1 MRKSLIILSIILILG
16 SIGLASFKSPDQS
29 MFLKISQALE
39 LYGSVFKEVTLH
51 YVDEIDPLYIVK
63 NSTKAMLEDLD
74 PYSEVL
80 ENNEGDDYELLTTNS
95 YAGFGMVVGIM
106 NGKLTIAE
114 LYDGYSAKRSG
125 MRSGDHILMIDS
137 LHVLYDTT
145 NIIRKFT
152 RGPIGGKV
160 RIALLRDGRQDT
172 IRLTLVRESI
182 KIQSLGYSGFIND
195 SIGYI
200 HIQRF
205 STSTP
210 DEVKRTVM
218 SFRRKNP
225 RLAGIIIDVRDNPG
239 GLLESAVGV
248 CDIFL
253 PQNSPIVLTKGR
265 TRDDER
271 VYTSQSVPIEP
282 DIPVSIIIN
291 GESASASEVLA
302 GAFQDLDRG
311 IIIGE
316 QSYGKGLVQSI
327 LNLPGETALKLTT
340 ARYYTP
346 SGRCIQKLV
355 SKSEISDS
363 VTAEKDAVFYTKSGR
378 IVKARHG
385 IAPDTNVI
393 SRNSYPIIKALD
405 KQNVFFRFASFYCSS
420 LDSLPANWQ
429 AKEID
434 FTKFIKWLTNQST
447 IIFPE
452 PYASL
457 NNSIFVAQQNGYSK
471 QYVHSIE
478 NIKTFA
484 VKDIKKSLQKGKK
497 EVLELLSE
505 QILSRFLSEKKMG
518 EFKVE
523 KDALLKKTAL
533 LLSSEHY
540 KQLLHSKTVVHGSH

>member
-1 MRKSLIILSIILILG
+1 MRKSLIIFSLLLILG
-16 SIGLASFKSPDQS
+16 FIGLASFKSPDQS
-29 MFLKISQALE
+29 IFLKISQALE
-39 LYGSVFKEVTLH
+39 LYGSVFKEVSLH
-51 YVDEIDPLYIVK
+51 YVDAIDPLQIVK
-63 NSTKAMLEDLD
+63 NSTKAMLKDLD

-80 ENNEGDDYELLTTNS
+80 ENNEGEDYELLTTNS
-95 YAGFGMVVGIM
+95 YTGFGMVVGIM

-125 MRSGDHILMIDS
+125 IRSGDHILMIDS

-160 RIALLRDGRQDT
+160 SIALLRDGLQDT

-182 KIQSLGYSGFIND
+182 KIQSLGYTGFVND

-205 STSTP
+205 SSSTP

-225 RLAGIIIDVRDNPG
+225 RLAGIILDVRDNPG
-239 GLLESAVGV
+239 GLLEAAVGV
-248 CDIFL
+248 CDVFL

-271 VYTSQSVPIEP
+271 VYTSQSIPLEP
-282 DIPVSIIIN
+282 EIPVSVIIN

-311 IIIGE
+311 IIVGE

-327 LNLPGETALKLTT
+327 LNLPGERALKLTT

-346 SGRCIQKLV
+346 SGRCIQKII

-363 VTAEKDAVFYTKSGR
+363 VSAEKDAVFYTKSGR

-385 IAPDTNVI
+385 IAPDTNVM
-393 SRNSYPIIKALD
+393 SYDTHPIIKSLD
-405 KQNVFFRFASFYCSS
+405 EQNVFFRFASFYCAS
-420 LDSLPANWQ
+420 LDSLPDNWQ
-429 AKEID
+429 VKESD
-434 FTKFIKWLTNQST
+434 FTKFIKWLSSQST

-452 PYASL
+452 PYSSL
-457 NNSIFVAQQNGYSK
+457 NQSIFIAQQNGYSK
-471 QYVHSIE
+471 QYVQSIE
-478 NIKTFA
+478 NIKTLA
-484 VKDIKKSLQKGKK
+484 VRDIKKSLLKSKK
-497 EVLELLSE
+497 EVLALLSE
-505 QILSRFLSEKKMG
+505 QILSRFLSAKKMG

-523 KDALLKKTAL
+523 KDVLLKKTAF
-533 LLSSEHY
+533 LLSSGNY
-540 KQLLHSKTVVHGSH
+540 KQLLYPKKVINGSH

>member
-1 MRKSLIILSIILILG
+1 
-16 SIGLASFKSPDQS
+16 

-51 YVDEIDPLYIVK
+51 YVDEIDPLHIVK
-63 NSTKAMLEDLD
+63 NSTKAMLQDLD

-95 YAGFGMVVGIM
+95 YSGFGMVVGIM

-125 MRSGDHILMIDS
+125 IRSGDHILMIDS

-160 RIALLRDGRQDT
+160 SIALLRDGLQDT

-182 KIQSLGYSGFIND
+182 KIQSLGYTGFVND

-205 STSTP
+205 SSSTP

-225 RLAGIIIDVRDNPG
+225 RLAGIILDVRDNPG
-239 GLLESAVGV
+239 GLLEAAVGV
-248 CDIFL
+248 CDVFL

-271 VYTSQSVPIEP
+271 VYTSQSIPLEP
-282 DIPVSIIIN
+282 EIPVSIIIN
-291 GESASASEVLA
+291 SESASASEVLA

-327 LNLPGETALKLTT
+327 LNLPGERALKLTT

-346 SGRCIQKLV
+346 SGRCIQKLI

-385 IAPDTNVI
+385 IAPDTNVM
-393 SRNSYPIIKALD
+393 SYDTHPIIKSLD
-405 KQNVFFRFASFYCSS
+405 EQNVFFRFASFYCSS

-429 AKEID
+429 VKESD
-434 FTKFIKWLTNQST
+434 FTKFIKWLSSQST

-452 PYASL
+452 PYSSL
-457 NNSIFVAQQNGYSK
+457 NQSIFIAQQNGYSK
-471 QYVHSIE
+471 QYVQSIE
-478 NIKTFA
+478 NMKTFA
-484 VKDIKKSLQKGKK
+484 AKDIKKSLLKSKK
-497 EVLELLSE
+497 EVLALLSE
-505 QILSRFLSEKKMG
+505 QILSRFLSAKKMG

-523 KDALLKKTAL
+523 KDMLLKKTAF
-533 LLSSEHY
+533 LLSSGNY
-540 KQLLHSKTVVHGSH
+540 KQLLYPKKVINGSH

>member
-1 MRKSLIILSIILILG
+1 MRKSLVILSLLLILG
-16 SIGLASFKSPDQS
+16 FIGLASFKSPDQS
-29 MFLKISQALE
+29 IFLKISQALE

-51 YVDEIDPLYIVK
+51 YVDEIDPLHIVK
-63 NSTKAMLEDLD
+63 NSTKAMLQDLD

-95 YAGFGMVVGIM
+95 YSGFGMVVGIM

-125 MRSGDHILMIDS
+125 IRSGDHILMIDS

-160 RIALLRDGRQDT
+160 SIALLRDGLQDT

-182 KIQSLGYSGFIND
+182 KIQSLGYTGFVND

-205 STSTP
+205 SSSTP

-225 RLAGIIIDVRDNPG
+225 RLAGIILDVRDNPG
-239 GLLESAVGV
+239 GLLEAAVGV
-248 CDIFL
+248 CDVFL

-271 VYTSQSVPIEP
+271 VYTSQSIPLEP
-282 DIPVSIIIN
+282 EIPVSIIIN

-327 LNLPGETALKLTT
+327 LNLPGERALKLTT

-346 SGRCIQKLV
+346 SGRCIQKLI

-385 IAPDTNVI
+385 IAPDTNVM
-393 SRNSYPIIKALD
+393 SYDTHPIIKSLD
-405 KQNVFFRFASFYCSS
+405 EQNVFFRFASFYCSS

-429 AKEID
+429 VKESD
-434 FTKFIKWLTNQST
+434 FTKFIKWLSSQST

-452 PYASL
+452 PYSSL
-457 NNSIFVAQQNGYSK
+457 NQSIFIAQQNGYSK
-471 QYVHSIE
+471 QYVQSIE
-478 NIKTFA
+478 NMKTFA
-484 VKDIKKSLQKGKK
+484 AKDIKKSLLKSKK
-497 EVLELLSE
+497 EVLALLSE
-505 QILSRFLSEKKMG
+505 QILSRFLSAKKMG

-523 KDALLKKTAL
+523 KDMLLKKTAF
-533 LLSSEHY
+533 LLSSGNY
-540 KQLLHSKTVVHGSH
+540 KQLLYPKKVINGSH

>member
-1 MRKSLIILSIILILG
+1 
-16 SIGLASFKSPDQS
+16 
-29 MFLKISQALE
+29 
-39 LYGSVFKEVTLH
+39 
-51 YVDEIDPLYIVK
+51 
-63 NSTKAMLEDLD
+63 
-74 PYSEVL
+74 
-80 ENNEGDDYELLTTNS
+80 
-95 YAGFGMVVGIM
+95 
-106 NGKLTIAE
+106 
-114 LYDGYSAKRSG
+114 

-282 DIPVSIIIN
+282 EIPVSIIIN

-393 SRNSYPIIKALD
+393 SHNSHPIIKALD
-405 KQNVFFRFASFYCSS
+405 KQNVFFRFASLYCSS

-434 FTKFIKWLTNQST
+434 FAKFIKWLSNQST

-457 NNSIFVAQQNGYSK
+457 NTSIFLAQQNGYSK
-471 QYVHSIE
+471 QYVKSIE

-484 VKDIKKSLQKGKK
+484 AKDIKKSLLKGKK

-540 KQLLHSKTVVHGSH
+540 KQLLHSKTVIHGSH